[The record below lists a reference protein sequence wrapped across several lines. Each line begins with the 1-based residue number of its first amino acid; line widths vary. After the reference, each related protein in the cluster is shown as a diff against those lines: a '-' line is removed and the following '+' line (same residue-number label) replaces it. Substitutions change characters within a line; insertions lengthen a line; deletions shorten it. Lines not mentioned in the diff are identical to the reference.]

1 VVVGRSAPVWLL
13 ALLLAAAAALPG
25 CGDDDSDTEAAP
37 EATNET
43 VPEAIYF
50 EGDAC
55 LVTREEA
62 TAVLGGPVT
71 RSQGGDYFVHICF
84 WDAEPRTGVSVSVE
98 QFENAEAAAANYAHR
113 RPEDDGEPV
122 AGIGDQA
129 YLSRVE
135 PNPERGARIEVLDG
149 PYIVSV
155 NLAEDVVEDDD
166 LVDLTRSAV
175 DRLPAA

>member
-1 VVVGRSAPVWLL
+1 VWLL

-25 CGDDDSDTEAAP
+25 CGDDDADTEAAP
-37 EATNET
+37 EVTSST
-43 VPEAIYF
+43 LPEAIFF
-50 EGDAC
+50 EGDPC
-55 LVTREEA
+55 LVTRA
-62 TAVLGGPVT
+62 DAAAVVGPVT
-71 RSQGGDYFVHICF
+71 RSLGGDYFVHICF
-84 WDAEPRTGVSVSVE
+84 WDAEPRTGISVSVE

-129 YLSRVE
+129 YLSRVD
-135 PNPERGARIEVLDG
+135 PNPERSARIEVLDG

-155 NLAEDVVEDDD
+155 NLAEDDIEDDD

-175 DRLPAA
+175 DRLPAP